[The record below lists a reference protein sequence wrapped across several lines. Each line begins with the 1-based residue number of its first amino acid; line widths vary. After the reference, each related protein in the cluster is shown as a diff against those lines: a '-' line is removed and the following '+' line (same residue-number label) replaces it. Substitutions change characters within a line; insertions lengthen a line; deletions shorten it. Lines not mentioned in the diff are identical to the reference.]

1 MEKNSK
7 FLFLINGVLKNV
19 SKNLQKRVSMKI
31 IETNGITY
39 LEIIH
44 GTEMMMPNGQSCI
57 LS

>member
-1 MEKNSK
+1 
-7 FLFLINGVLKNV
+7 
-19 SKNLQKRVSMKI
+19 MKI
-31 IETNGITY
+31 IETNRITY

>member
-1 MEKNSK
+1 M
-7 FLFLINGVLKNV
+7 I
-19 SKNLQKRVSMKI
+19 I

-39 LEIIH
+39 LEIIN